1 MARGG
6 PDTAARQQRQAS
18 ATPPPD
24 SSEPSRWQRLKAG
37 YLAHAPRIVAGIAWV
52 LGVFV
57 LLDAL
62 WADER
67 GRVHSL
73 TKIIPIPATAAAA
86 AVTAISGLL
95 LLRIAAGLRKR
106 KRREWLAA
114 VAITL
119 IMTVAHLV
127 RAERRPVEATITL
140 VLLVALLAA
149 RSRFTAKPDPRSR
162 WFAARVFVQFMAV
175 AIAFGLVLLY
185 AYPRHVAGSPSFWLR
200 LREVVES
207 IVGAGGD
214 IRLKG
219 ERFGDIFHGTLLAFG
234 LVTARRGRVAH
245 PASVPADRPALGR
258 RRAASARAARQAGR
272 TRLARLLRCAPRQV
286 GGLVAVGQGSRDVP
300 GRARRRAGQRRPD
313 RRSRGVARRHRRLSA
328 LAEEYAW
335 TPAVMGCSELG
346 ATVYKRECELSALA
360 LGDEAIVEV
369 GEFTLEGRA
378 MRGVRQA
385 CTRVGRAGYEVQVRR
400 ARDIPADELAA
411 LQDAAAAWRGD
422 AVERGFSM
430 ALSRI
435 GDPADGDCVIAT
447 ATDDGAV
454 RGLLHFVPWGADG
467 LSLDLMRRD
476 RGSDNGLNEF
486 MIASLM
492 SACPDLGVRRV
503 SLNFAVFRDA
513 IERGERI
520 GAGPILRLWRSL
532 LIFASR
538 WWQIESL
545 YRFNVKFRPYWE
557 PRFISYPSARD
568 LPRIA
573 VAALEAEAFIVRPH
587 RLQRWLGTRVAGAGL
602 RPSAAL
608 RGVGYAF
615 GWSRTRLGLLEAS
628 PSLVYGAALLM
639 RFGLT
644 AHPGFESRSL
654 RAARSATES
663 RHSAKLIGRFTKRP

>member
-6 PDTAARQQRQAS
+6 PSTTARQQRQTS
-18 ATPPPD
+18 ATPPPNA
-24 SSEPSRWQRLKAG
+24 SESSRWQRLKAG
-37 YLAHAPRIVAGIAWV
+37 YLARAPRIVAGIAWV

-67 GRVHSL
+67 VRVHAL

-106 KRREWLAA
+106 KRREWIAA

-119 IMTVAHLV
+119 VMTVAHLV

-162 WFAARVFVQFMAV
+162 WYAARVFVQFVAV

-200 LREVVES
+200 LREVVQS
-207 IVGAGGD
+207 IIGAGGV

-234 LVTARRGRVAH
+234 LVTLVVVALLIL
-245 PASVPADRPALGR
+245 RP
-258 RRAASARAARQAGR
+258 SQPI
-272 TRLARLLRCAPRQV
+272 ARLSDEDERRLRELLAKQGERDSLSYFALRRDKSVVWSPS
-286 GGLVAVGQGSRDVP
+286 GKAAVTYRVVH
-300 GRARRRAGQRRPD
+300 
-313 RRSRGVARRHRRLSA
+313 GVALASGDPIGDPEAWPGAIAAYQA

-346 ATVYKRECELSALA
+346 ATVYKRECRLSALA

-369 GEFTLEGRA
+369 DEFSLDGRA

-400 ARDIPADELAA
+400 ARDIPAAELAA
-411 LQDAAAAWRGD
+411 LQEAAAAWRGD

-430 ALSRI
+430 ALSRM
-435 GDPADGDCVIAT
+435 GDPADGDCVLAT
-447 ATDDGAV
+447 ATDNGTV
-454 RGLLHFVPWGADG
+454 RGLLHFVPWGTDG

-476 RGSDNGLNEF
+476 RASDNGLNEF

-492 SACPDLGVRRV
+492 AACPDLGVRRV

-587 RLQRWLGTRVAGAGL
+587 RLQRWLGRV
-602 RPSAAL
+602 
-608 RGVGYAF
+608 
-615 GWSRTRLGLLEAS
+615 
-628 PSLVYGAALLM
+628 
-639 RFGLT
+639 
-644 AHPGFESRSL
+644 
-654 RAARSATES
+654 
-663 RHSAKLIGRFTKRP
+663 